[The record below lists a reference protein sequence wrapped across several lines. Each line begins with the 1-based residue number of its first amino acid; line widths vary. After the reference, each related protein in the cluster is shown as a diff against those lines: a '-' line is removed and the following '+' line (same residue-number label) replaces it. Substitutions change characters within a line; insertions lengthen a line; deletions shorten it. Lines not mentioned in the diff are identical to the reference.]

1 MTKQRL
7 DILAEKVGIILLYR
21 LNPVKNAGIGQVF
34 SIFHAIPQEQ

>member
-7 DILAEKVGIILLYR
+7 DILAERVGRIVLYR
-21 LNPVKNAGIGQVF
+21 LNLVENAGIGQIF